1 MRAWAAGRATLAALS
16 VLFVAGVA
24 HWLAFYG
31 VFERGMSFEAADWP
45 KEFRYYSAL
54 QQALGE
60 GRVPY
65 YVSRPIHQTRKLLA
79 LPELNWSPQVALLRV
94 VDVRAFP
101 AVNTVLLYAAGFAAC
116 LLLRRR
122 YRLSPAPFLLLVLV
136 ALFNGHLTAHLAV
149 GHSMWAG
156 ALLLPFFGLLV
167 LMLVEDPGR
176 RTTPVWIGLLLFAVL
191 LQGSFHVFVWCVL
204 FLALVFAFHPAGR
217 RPVAAALLWSF
228 ALGACRLV
236 PPAVVLL
243 GRREQPFLSGYPS
256 PVTLL
261 ESMTLIRTVAE
272 PVRGGRF
279 DSLGWWEYD
288 AYVGIAAVLW
298 LGWFGV
304 YRRAA
309 ESRRARGAGPPAKQ
323 GRWAIDGPLF
333 VMTALA
339 LDDLYYPINAAGI
352 PLLASQ
358 RVSSRFVLVPLVLL
372 AVVAAVRAEA
382 DLAEKRWR
390 GLRPLLLAGALATAA
405 SVCAHSWAWR
415 LPAIEAAWPPAPRPR
430 DLAIEVGP
438 LPAAETERD
447 RAYVAGVRGSSALSL
462 LALAAA
468 GQRLWRLRRRRA
480 EPHGA

>member
-1 MRAWAAGRATLAALS
+1 M
-16 VLFVAGVA
+16 
-24 HWLAFYG
+24 
-31 VFERGMSFEAADWP
+31 
-45 KEFRYYSAL
+45 
-54 QQALGE
+54 
-60 GRVPY
+60 
-65 YVSRPIHQTRKLLA
+65 
-79 LPELNWSPQVALLRV
+79 WS
-94 VDVRAFP
+94 
-101 AVNTVLLYAAGFAAC
+101 
-116 LLLRRR
+116 
-122 YRLSPAPFLLLVLV
+122 
-136 ALFNGHLTAHLAV
+136 
-149 GHSMWAG
+149 G

-167 LMLVEDPGR
+167 LALVEEPAR

-228 ALGACRLV
+228 AVGACRLV

-243 GRREQPFLSGYPS
+243 GRREQPFLSGYS
-256 PVTLL
+256 PPFTLL
-261 ESMTLIRTVAE
+261 EAMSLIRTVAE
-272 PVRGGRF
+272 TPRGGRF
-279 DSLGWWEYD
+279 DRLGWWEYD
-288 AYVGIAAVLW
+288 AYVGIAAVVW

-309 ESRRARGAGPPAKQ
+309 EGRSARGTGPPAKQ
-323 GRWAIDGPLF
+323 GRWAIDGPLL

-372 AVVAAVRAEA
+372 AVVAAVRAQA

-390 GLRPLLLAGALATAA
+390 GLRALLLVGALVTAA

-415 LPAIEAAWPPAPRPR
+415 VPAVEAAWPPAPHGR
-430 DLAIEVGP
+430 DLAIEIGP
-438 LPAAETERD
+438 LPATETERD
-447 RAYVAGVRGSSALSL
+447 RAYVAAVRGSLAFSL

-468 GQRLWRLRRRRA
+468 GWRLRRLRQGRP
-480 EPHGA
+480 EPWVA